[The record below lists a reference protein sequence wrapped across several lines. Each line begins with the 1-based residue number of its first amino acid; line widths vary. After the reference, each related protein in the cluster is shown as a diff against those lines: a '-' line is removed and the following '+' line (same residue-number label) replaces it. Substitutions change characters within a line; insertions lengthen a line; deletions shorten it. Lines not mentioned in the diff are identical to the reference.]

1 MKSKGSE
8 DIPCSNRPD
17 VLRHDQHVD
26 LFEQPLKMFLVSPE
40 KSLSL
45 PIGAGDD
52 FNLDDIVDK
61 SHAAILPTSLRGA
74 DWELTVSAPKT
85 AINSSRICLIFSAS
99 ISLPSLYFN
108 GR

>member
-17 VLRHDQHVD
+17 VLRRDQDVD

-45 PIGAGDD
+45 PIG
-52 FNLDDIVDK
+52 
-61 SHAAILPTSLRGA
+61 R
-74 DWELTVSAPKT
+74 
-85 AINSSRICLIFSAS
+85 R
-99 ISLPSLYFN
+99 
-108 GR
+108 R